1 MAAPQK
7 GPLIYVVDDLM
18 DQRRL
23 CLLAL
28 KPEGFR
34 CQEFS
39 SAEEALGA
47 INNPDLETPDAM
59 LLDVAL
65 PGMSGLELL
74 EIIKD
79 KKPNL
84 PVVIMTVKDSTEIA
98 VEAVQLG
105 AADFV
110 SKPFEPARL
119 PVSIHNAIEKCK
131 LKEELIE
138 LKNEGQKQS
147 EIIGQSQPMQKLF
160 KVMQKAAGSDINA
173 LVTGESGTGKE
184 LIALKIHDGSNRKG
198 KPMVAVNC
206 GAIPENLVE
215 SVLFGHEKGSFTGA
229 TEKRTGKFQEAH
241 GGTLFL
247 DEIGEL
253 KMDVQVKLLRAL
265 QEKEVEPVGASRPE
279 PVNIRLICA
288 THRDLAQM
296 VADGTFR
303 EDLYY
308 RINVFPMHIPPL
320 RERKEDIP
328 LLIKHFIK
336 KTCEQEKMPVK
347 RIGLHSLKRL
357 EDFPWPGNVR
367 QLENAVYRAV
377 ILSDTQT
384 LELTDFPLNLGTV
397 NKPQSENVMG
407 YDKFTS
413 IEEMPS
419 LAEVEES
426 HIRQV
431 IDKSNGNMA
440 LASRVLG
447 IGRSTLY
454 RRAKEIGIL

>member
-1 MAAPQK
+1 MALQK

-34 CQEFS
+34 CLEFS

-47 INNPDLETPDAM
+47 LNNPDIENPDAL

-74 EIIKD
+74 EILND
-79 KKPNL
+79 KRPEI
-84 PVVIMTVKDSTEIA
+84 PVVIMTVKDSAE
-98 VEAVQLG
+98 VAVQAVRLG
-105 AADFV
+105 ASDFV

-119 PVSIHNAIEKCK
+119 PVSIQNAIEKSK
-131 LKEELIE
+131 LKKEITE
-138 LKNEGQKQS
+138 LKNEENKNA
-147 EIIGQSQPMQKLF
+147 EIIGQSDSMLRLF
-160 KVMQKAAGSDINA
+160 KVMNKAAGSDINA
-173 LVTGESGTGKE
+173 LITGESGTGKE
-184 LIALKIHDGSNRKG
+184 LIAQKIHENSARSK

-215 SVLFGHEKGSFTGA
+215 SVLFGHEKGAFTGA
-229 TEKRTGKFQEAH
+229 TEKRQGKFQEAH

-247 DEIGEL
+247 DEVGEL
-253 KMDVQVKLLRAL
+253 KLDVQVKLLRAL
-265 QEKEVEPVGASRPE
+265 QEKEVEPVGSNKPE
-279 PVNIRLICA
+279 PVNIRLVCA

-296 VADGTFR
+296 VDEGTFR
-303 EDLYY
+303 EDLFY
-308 RINVFPMHIPPL
+308 RVNVFPMHIPPL
-320 RERKEDIP
+320 RERKEDTP

-336 KTCEQEKMPVK
+336 KTCENEKMPVK
-347 RIGLHSLKRL
+347 RIGLHTLRRL

-384 LELTDFPLNLGTV
+384 LELGDFPLNLGTV
-397 NKPQSENVMG
+397 GTTKQDNVIG
-407 YDKFTS
+407 YDQHTN
-413 IEEMPS
+413 IDEMPT
-419 LAEVEES
+419 LAEVEET